1 MQELYREIPQHEI
14 KPQQIDNQ
22 YALRQPLVSSGF
34 SWSGAYAGTYLTV
47 KTPLGEEKTN
57 GRIPLDDEAL
67 QQTEQDILEKLAA
80 QHRDLTKAGKPS
92 KELSALETIL
102 EITPATPS
110 S

>member
-80 QHRDLTKAGKPS
+80 QDSRGKEPMQEPTLPFKHPS
-92 KELSALETIL
+92 ENKKHKEEYL
-102 EITPATPS
+102 
-110 S
+110 